1 MYGKNIFLINKQK
14 TSSGECK
21 HFHARYKIFV
31 HRLES
36 LLLLSAV
43 AVVSVVVG
51 SSLAVVLCMAFVRIQ
66 NIRRTGKFRGPPVIF
81 NPFKEPIFLVHL

>member
-21 HFHARYKIFV
+21 HFHARYKIFA

-66 NIRRTGKFRGPPVIF
+66 SIRRTGKFQGPPVIL
-81 NPFKEPIFLVHL
+81 NPFNDPMF